1 MDRQETFRR
10 LVKAARGDSPPLV
23 DVSQSVLRDI
33 GVERKSRNI
42 VPWIFA
48 ASTSAAAA
56 AIIAIAV
63 RVLIARQDVGAGL
76 IDSLFSVTQ

>member
-1 MDRQETFRR
+1 MDRQETFRK
-10 LVKAARGDSPPLV
+10 LVKTARDDSPPLV
-23 DVSQSVLRDI
+23 DVTKSVLRDI
-33 GVERKSRNI
+33 SIGRKPRQL

-48 ASTSAAAA
+48 AATSAAAA

-63 RVLIARQDVGAGL
+63 RIMIARQDVGAEL